1 MPYIEQ
7 ELFSIF
13 ARCVTITI
21 IEVFPPVP
29 GGMHTILRF
38 EGYPAWPVVWYN
50 LPRILRI
57 FRNEDTLRVVRKA
70 GKVSTLPKKS
80 LLDTI
85 TQKMVESQLWRS
97 IFRHGYPDT
106 PLNQS
111 LVMMGNVFLHLHP
124 VKISRRAMKVTYTWC
139 MGGISFFLF
148 LLLTITGVFL
158 MFFYVPDTTLAYQ
171 NINQLS
177 SAVSFG
183 HLVRNMHRWA
193 AHLMVVSVT
202 CHMIR
207 VFYHGAYKPPREFNW
222 VVGVLLFFVTLFLSF
237 TGYLLPWDQIAIW
250 AITVG
255 TNLAPYT
262 PLIGDFAQKL
272 IVAGPSVSQATL
284 VRFYVGHV
292 IFLPLLAALLMA
304 VHFWRIRKDGG
315 VAGPPPPSR
324 REIEAQAERA
334 AIGSARS

>member
-1 MPYIEQ
+1 M
-7 ELFSIF
+7 SS
-13 ARCVTITI
+13 
-21 IEVFPPVP
+21 
-29 GGMHTILRF
+29 
-38 EGYPAWPVVWYN
+38 N
-50 LPRILRI
+50 
-57 FRNEDTLRVVRKA
+57 N
-70 GKVSTLPKKS
+70 KS
-80 LLDTI
+80 LLDVA
-85 TQKMVESQLWRS
+85 TQKLVESQVWRS

-111 LVMMGNVFLHLHP
+111 LVMMSNVFLHLHP
-124 VKISRRAMKVTYTWC
+124 VKVSRQAMKITYTWC

-158 MFFYVPDTTLAYQ
+158 MFYYIPDTNTAYQ
-171 NINQLS
+171 NINQFGN
-177 SAVSFG
+177 AISFG
-183 HLVRNMHRWA
+183 LLVRNMHRWA

-202 CHMIR
+202 LHMVR

-262 PLIGDFAQKL
+262 PLLGNTVYKVL
-272 IVAGPSVSQATL
+272 VAGGAVSQETL
-284 VRFYVGHV
+284 IRFYVGHV
-292 IFLPLLAALLMA
+292 ILLPLAAAILMA

-315 VAGPPPPSR
+315 AAGPPPPAR
-324 REIEAQAERA
+324 RELEVRTETPVASGTR
-334 AIGSARS
+334 

>member
-1 MPYIEQ
+1 M
-7 ELFSIF
+7 SS
-13 ARCVTITI
+13 V
-21 IEVFPPVP
+21 
-29 GGMHTILRF
+29 
-38 EGYPAWPVVWYN
+38 
-50 LPRILRI
+50 
-57 FRNEDTLRVVRKA
+57 
-70 GKVSTLPKKS
+70 PKKS
-80 LLDTI
+80 LLDTL
-85 TQKMVESQLWRS
+85 TQKIVESQVWRS

-124 VKISRRAMKVTYTWC
+124 VKVSRQAMKITYTWC

-158 MFFYVPDTTLAYQ
+158 MFYYVPDTSTAYA
-171 NINQLS
+171 NIQQLS
-177 SAVSFG
+177 SVVSFG

-202 CHMIR
+202 LHMIR

-262 PLIGDFAQKL
+262 PLLGQTVYKILVG
-272 IVAGPSVSQATL
+272 GSSVGQATL
-284 VRFYVGHV
+284 IRFYVGHV
-292 IFLPLLAALLMA
+292 ILLPLGGAFLMA

-315 VAGPPPPSR
+315 EAGPPPPSR
-324 REIEAQAERA
+324 RELEARAERERERA
-334 AIGSARS
+334 AVTAGAQQ